1 MLKEYYIL
9 KKKICMCIDTIPY
22 TVDTFIQ
29 SNTEVRQ
36 KSIKQPQNGSLEVVE
51 FEPKKYVFGFKN
63 MLSL

>member
-1 MLKEYYIL
+1 
-9 KKKICMCIDTIPY
+9 MCIDTIPY

-36 KSIKQPQNGSLEVVE
+36 KSIKQPKNGSLEVVE